1 VYNDAANN
9 IDSSFR
15 RKCACRFNEKIHKDS
30 SLPLQS
36 EGRRAANHYRGIHA
50 MNQQDRRAFVK
61 STVTGVATAA
71 ALTSSL
77 ARAKAAGA
85 NERVNVGLIG
95 CGGRGIQVARTIGS
109 QKDAVVRYVCD
120 PDRARAA
127 NAKDK
132 TGADHA
138 VADLREILDDKAI
151 DAVVIAACDHWH
163 APAAILA
170 CEAGKHV
177 YVEKPCS
184 HSVREG
190 RMMIQAARRNGRV
203 MQHGTQTRSKETAK
217 AAIKML
223 RDGVIGDVL
232 IAKHINSQ
240 KRSNIGHRKPS
251 KAPDHID
258 YDLWVGPA
266 EWRPYQSNY
275 VHYHWHWFYNFGT
288 GDIGNDGVHGID
300 VARWGLGVETHP
312 TFVAGYGSK
321 LYFDDDQ
328 EFPDSYQMTFE
339 YPADGKVGNKRV
351 LLYEQRIW
359 SPYREDGDGTSTT
372 FYGTNGMMK
381 STKSGWKLFGPRN
394 EPREI
399 AELPEDRQD
408 AHQRNFLDAIRADE
422 SLNAE
427 IEVGHLS
434 STLCHLGNIVSRTGR
449 AVRFDSSS
457 EQIVGDEQANALTRR
472 KYRKDHWAVPAEA

>member
-1 VYNDAANN
+1 
-9 IDSSFR
+9 
-15 RKCACRFNEKIHKDS
+15 
-30 SLPLQS
+30 
-36 EGRRAANHYRGIHA
+36 
-50 MNQQDRRAFVK
+50 M
-61 STVTGVATAA
+61 
-71 ALTSSL
+71 
-77 ARAKAAGA
+77 
-85 NERVNVGLIG
+85 
-95 CGGRGIQVARTIGS
+95 
-109 QKDAVVRYVCD
+109 
-120 PDRARAA
+120 
-127 NAKDK
+127 
-132 TGADHA
+132 
-138 VADLREILDDKAI
+138 LRE
-151 DAVVIAACDHWH
+151 
-163 APAAILA
+163 
-170 CEAGKHV
+170 
-177 YVEKPCS
+177 
-184 HSVREG
+184 
-190 RMMIQAARRNGRV
+190 
-203 MQHGTQTRSKETAK
+203 
-217 AAIKML
+217 
-223 RDGVIGDVL
+223 GVIGDVL

-240 KRSNIGHRKPS
+240 KRSNIGHRRPS
-251 KAPDHID
+251 MAPDHID

-312 TFVAGYGSK
+312 SFVAGYGSK

-339 YPADGKVGNKRV
+339 YPADGQVGNKRV

-359 SPYREDGDGTSTT
+359 SPYREDGDGTSTI

-394 EPREI
+394 ELRKI
-399 AELPEDRQD
+399 AEVPQDRQD

-422 SLNAE
+422 PLNAE

-449 AVRFDSSS
+449 AVRFDPSS

-472 KYRKDHWAVPAEA
+472 TYRKDHWAVPVEG